1 MDTEYFIERCRGI
14 FSNFVKWQLKSACI
28 NGLRAKICVYIVIS
42 AALFC
47 LSFGDALCGLFFFA
61 AFCENSTF
69 YLQELSC
76 EGGRSCKTLIN
87 QLKRDFLH

>member
-1 MDTEYFIERCRGI
+1 MGTEYFIERCRGI

-47 LSFGDALCGLFFFA
+47 LSFGDALCGLFF
-61 AFCENSTF
+61 
-69 YLQELSC
+69 LLLSVKIQHFTC
-76 EGGRSCKTLIN
+76 KSFPVREGALVKL
-87 QLKRDFLH
+87 